1 MYALLVSSC
10 NEEYCITLYRSICLK
25 AVLSKPHYSALCMDY
40 LQFSTVMELVLK
52 LIAPSSLLKKQF
64 KKIELE
70 PFAKLLSSEKI
81 PSPLKC
87 MLCFKTLETVSFSNQ
102 QRR

>member
-1 MYALLVSSC
+1 MYRCKKCKLRKTSMYALLVSSC

-25 AVLSKPHYSALCMDY
+25 AVLSKPHYAALCMDY

-64 KKIELE
+64 KR
-70 PFAKLLSSEKI
+70 LSWNLFQSSFRRKKI
-81 PSPLKC
+81 PSPL
-87 MLCFKTLETVSFSNQ
+87 
-102 QRR
+102 